1 MEDRNAFKKKLID
14 PRYDILANTDQYVE
28 LFSKVGEI
36 FEKHKDNAMFS
47 PDGMNSVSQAAA
59 WILKFVWNIKNFY
72 RGAVEFRPL
81 KEKKNAV
88 IVKAEQ
94 VMSELNKSLDKK
106 KKVEDF
112 VINLQAQL
120 KEV

>member
-1 MEDRNAFKKKLID
+1 M
-14 PRYDILANTDQYVE
+14 
-28 LFSKVGEI
+28 
-36 FEKHKDNAMFS
+36 
-47 PDGMNSVSQAAA
+47 
-59 WILKFVWNIKNFY
+59 KFVWYIKNFY